1 MLEVLQV
8 IVLFI
13 LFWVWFSVMGGSIS
27 KDSTRGRGPQRYDQR
42 YSRSLFASSS
52 VSSWGH
58 YGDQNSTYHTP
69 NHPSASPAPSYNTGR
84 QTQKSLERKYSRIAD
99 NYRSIDEVT
108 AALSHAGLESSNLIV
123 GIDVTKSNEWTGARS
138 YGRKSLHYIGTTPN
152 PYQQAISI
160 IGKTLSVF
168 DEDNLIPCYGFGDAT
183 THDQDVFSFNPNDKF
198 CNGFEEVLMCYRD
211 IVPQLRLAG
220 PTSFAPII
228 ERAMTIV
235 EESGGQYH
243 VLLII
248 ADGQVTRSV
257 DTEHGAVSPQEQQ
270 TIDTIVRASE
280 YPLSI
285 VLVGVGD
292 GPWDTM
298 KQFDDNIPDR
308 AFDNFQFVNFTNIM
322 SKNIDPARKEAEFA
336 LSALMEIPSQYKAT
350 LELGLLG
357 RRTGNYP
364 NRIALP
370 PPTYATQSMRNSPRT
385 SRSTSFQNRTPQ
397 PYDIGV
403 ATAPL
408 SQARNDGQLCPICLV
423 IPKNMA
429 FNCGH
434 QTCSECG
441 EDLSVCPIFRS
452 SISVRIKLY

>member
-1 MLEVLQV
+1 MLEVLLQA

-13 LFWVWFSVMGGSIS
+13 LFWIWLSVMGGSSS
-27 KDSTRGRGPQRYDQR
+27 KDSSRGGGSARRYTRSP
-42 YSRSLFASSS
+42 SASSS
-52 VSSWGH
+52 ASSWEQ
-58 YGDQNSTYHTP
+58 YGDQNSSYHTP
-69 NHPSASPAPSYNTGR
+69 NHPSASPAPSYNSGL
-84 QTQKSLERKYSRIAD
+84 QTQKILERKYSRIAD

-138 YGRKSLHYIGTTPN
+138 FGRKSLHYIGTTPN
-152 PYQQAISI
+152 PYQQAIAI

-183 THDQDVFSFNPNDKF
+183 THDQDVFSFNPNDTF

-257 DTEHGAVSPQEQQ
+257 DTERGGVSPQEQK
-270 TIDTIVRASE
+270 TIEAIVRASE

-298 KQFDDNIPDR
+298 RQFDDNIPAR
-308 AFDNFQFVNFTNIM
+308 AFDNFQFVNFTDIM
-322 SKNIDPARKEAEFA
+322 SKNINPARKEAEFA

-357 RRTGNYP
+357 RRTGNCP
-364 NRIALP
+364 NRFALP

-385 SRSTSFQNRTPQ
+385 SRSTSFQNRAPQ
-397 PYDIGV
+397 PYDNGF
-403 ATAPL
+403 ATAPAPP
-408 SQARNDGQLCPICLV
+408 SNARNEGQFCPICLV
-423 IPKNMA
+423 SSKNMA

-441 EDLSVCPIFRS
+441 EDLNVCPICRS